1 MKSLARWV
9 MVAGGVLVVG
19 WVGYRLGQG
28 NLFSQATT
36 AAGGAAS
43 GWTTHEDPAGFAVS
57 LPRGWQARADGASGR
72 AVASGPD
79 GAQVVMWPVFL
90 AAKTGNASG
99 APAAAVLEQL
109 ARQAFPE
116 AAWERTQTAGSGAA
130 RLSGRDGE
138 RRLAASFA
146 WVQSPRGIAGTF
158 YCVAASPNLDAS
170 QREMYARI
178 LESFTVKGAE
188 NAGDSRQ
195 HAQPRIRYAR
205 WNDPNEGAFS
215 VEAPDGWNVEGGL
228 FRFASV
234 DVRPALVATS
244 PDGALRVAAG
254 DSRIPTFAVPNQT
267 LQFAGFTEGRWY
279 SPGYGVQMMVQ
290 QFRPGA
296 TFAAEYVQNQMGQ
309 SCGGLALGQPRDR
322 ADAVEAINR
331 VNAQYGNYGV
341 SVQMTAGEL
350 TFGCSTNG
358 NAMRGYY
365 YATTQLTQAY
375 GMGLWTVPYLYGY
388 LAPAAREGEA
398 QQVLSHLIESVT
410 LNPQWVAMQQ
420 GLTANTS
427 AIVADTN
434 RAITG
439 ILSKSFENTQR
450 VMDEIDRRRS
460 NANRGVVDVTDPA
473 TGREFQVES
482 GSNYYWIDHRGNI
495 AGTDVYNSP
504 TIDFRELVQRP

>member
-1 MKSLARWV
+1 MARWV
-9 MVAGGVLVVG
+9 LVSGCVLIVG
-19 WVGYRLGQG
+19 WAGYRLGQG
-28 NLFSQATT
+28 NLFSQATS
-36 AAGGAAS
+36 GGAAS
-43 GWTTHEDPAGFAVS
+43 EWTTHEDPAGFAVS

-72 AVASGPD
+72 AIASGPG
-79 GAQVVMWPVFL
+79 GAQIVMWPVFL
-90 AAKTGNASG
+90 DSKDGRG
-99 APAAAVLEQL
+99 APPAAALEQL
-109 ARQAFPE
+109 ARQAFPK
-116 AAWERTQTAGSGAA
+116 AAWERAQAAGASMA
-130 RLSGRDGE
+130 RLSGRDGGQ
-138 RRLAASFA
+138 RLAASFA
-146 WVQSPRGIAGTF
+146 WVQSPRGLAGTF
-158 YCVAASPNLDAS
+158 YCVAAPADLDAT

-188 NAGDSRQ
+188 NAGDSGQPAR
-195 HAQPRIRYAR
+195 PRISYVR
-205 WNDPNEGAFS
+205 WNDPNEAAFS
-215 VEAPDGWNVEGGL
+215 VEVPAGWNIEGGL

-234 DVRPALVATS
+234 DVRPALLATS
-244 PDGALRVAAG
+244 ADGALRVAAG

-279 SPGYGVQMMVQ
+279 SPGYGVRMMVQ
-290 QFRPGA
+290 QFRPGTA
-296 TFAAEYVQNQMGQ
+296 FAAEYVQGQ
-309 SCGGLALGQPRDR
+309 IAPSCGGLTLDRQRDR

-341 SVQMTAGEL
+341 SVQMTAGEV
-350 TFGCSTNG
+350 TFGCSANG

-388 LAPAAREGEA
+388 LAPAARESEA
-398 QQVLSHLIESVT
+398 QQVLSHLIESVA
-410 LNPQWVAMQQ
+410 LNPHWVAMQQ

-439 ILSKSFENTQR
+439 ILSKSFENTQT

-495 AGTDVYNSP
+495 AGTDVYNQP
-504 TIDFRELVQRP
+504 TIDFREMVQRP